1 MAKRIALL
9 AYDLLAPLLAAAVV
23 VLVAAPQAHA
33 YVDPSV
39 MTYTIQAVAGV
50 AVALSAVLGVALRR
64 TRKILFRVLKIDE
77 NANKVVEPVVCAV
90 SPDGADAPSA
100 LEEADRLALKDK
112 TRINKGPDARTL
124 SWPQRFLRALAAC
137 GLLVLT
143 VFIAAPLE
151 MVAGSA
157 DSLNF
162 GFFNALPIVLF
173 AGAVAILALALL
185 VSFVRGRTFDVV
197 ITVIVALG
205 LGCYVQSLF
214 FNGPL
219 PVADG
224 SSLDLMKFKKITLVS
239 TVVWIALF
247 VGLLLLNAKK
257 KTVCRPLA
265 MIICCCL
272 IIMQGAS
279 LVSIGTEQR
288 QPAEENGGKSVLTS
302 KGLYEVSTRDN
313 VIVFVLDM
321 FDTGTLEQLLQDDP
335 KTLDEFTGFTY
346 FRNSTGSMI
355 PTRFGVPFLLTGQM
369 PQDGDTYEGFLDAR
383 YERSSFIR
391 DIANQGYDIGLYSDS
406 LFTNTLDPYASN
418 IVTSDNLD
426 MNAPGLLLSLAK
438 MSLYRESPWL
448 LKPLFW
454 FYTDE
459 VNRSS
464 ISSNLDPYV
473 MDDIAYADRLFSEGL
488 TTNDE
493 EKSFQFIHLLGA
505 HYPYVMDAEGHAA
518 PQETDQPTQ
527 ARGSLKVVAEYLRD
541 LRDLGLYDQATII
554 ITSDH
559 GRWNL
564 TDKPIE
570 TPTTPILLVKPS
582 ETAEEASK
590 PLVVSNVPTGH
601 LDYAATVIDAV
612 GGDTDAYG
620 PTVFDIQ
627 EGDRPRYYWM
637 TTSNGKEDVDW
648 LQFEINGDV
657 LDFDN
662 WSLTGKKIPI
672 LPEDKR

>member
-1 MAKRIALL
+1 MAKRIILL
-9 AYDLLAPLLAAAVV
+9 AYDALAPLLAAVAV

-77 NANKVVEPVVCAV
+77 NANKVVEPAVCAV
-90 SPDGADAPSA
+90 SPEDASA
-100 LEEADRLALKDK
+100 AGVLEEADRLALRDK
-112 TRINKGPDARTL
+112 NRIDRGPEARTL
-124 SWPQRFLRALAAC
+124 SWPQRFLRALAASDF
-137 GLLVLT
+137 LILT

-162 GFFNALPIVLF
+162 GFVNALPIVLF
-173 AGAVAILALALL
+173 AGITAILLL
-185 VSFVRGRTFDVV
+185 SLLISLVRGKAFDVTIV
-197 ITVIVALG
+197 IIVALG
-205 LGCYVQSLF
+205 VGCYMQSLL

-224 SSLDLMKFKKITLVS
+224 SSLDLMKFKKITLIN
-239 TVVWIALF
+239 TVVWIALLAGF
-247 VGLLLLNAKK
+247 LLLNAKK
-257 KTVCRPLA
+257 KTVCRPLT

-279 LVSIGTEQR
+279 LVSIGTEQH
-288 QPAEENGGKSVLTS
+288 QLADKNGGKSVLTS
-302 KGLYEVSTRDN
+302 KGLYEVSAKDN

-383 YERSSFIR
+383 YERSSFIP
-391 DIANQGYDIGLYSDS
+391 DIANQRYDIGLYSDS

-438 MSLYRESPWL
+438 MSLYRASPWL

-459 VNRSS
+459 VNRNS

-505 HYPYVMDAEGHAA
+505 HSPYVMDAEGHAA
-518 PQETDQPTQ
+518 PRETDQPTQ

-582 ETAEEASK
+582 ETAEEASM

-612 GGDTDAYG
+612 GGNTDAYG

-672 LPEDKR
+672 LPENER